1 MKKST
6 EAGNTWIDQMSP
18 DLHRQQ
24 ALLRL
29 LLKEV
34 STDDVYRWLL
44 VGCSLGRNA
53 GDKFSDIDAGVG
65 VADDSWSD
73 GLQKTQK
80 LLHRIGH
87 AEDTIVTNFPDEYG
101 NSQHHIITVYEN
113 NLQLSLVVSLSSSK
127 KGLRPDGIALY
138 DLDDKLSTTW
148 NPPVKITSPEQ
159 ACEWAF
165 LAWLDLA
172 DAAKY
177 LERHS
182 LWEALER
189 LHRARNHTWQLSALS
204 SKLDFALYGITQII
218 DEYAELPPGM
228 EKTVPNFTQQSIREA
243 CVNLLD
249 ILDDVTQAASAIIPF
264 DIPKGMA
271 LAARE
276 MFSSSS

>member
-6 EAGNTWIDQMSP
+6 EVGNAWIDEMSP

-34 STDDVYRWLL
+34 SEDEIYRWLL

-65 VADDSWSD
+65 IADDSWPE
-73 GLQKTQK
+73 GLQKTQE
-80 LLHRIGH
+80 LLHKIGH

-101 NSQHHIITVYEN
+101 NSQHHIIAIYEH
-113 NLQLSLVVSLSSSK
+113 NLQLSLVVSRSSSK
-127 KGLRPDGIALY
+127 KGLRPDGVALY
-138 DLDDKLSTTW
+138 DLDNKLSTIW
-148 NPPVKITSPEQ
+148 NPPVKITTPDQ
-159 ACEWAF
+159 AREWAF

-177 LERHS
+177 LERDS

-189 LHRARNHTWQLSALS
+189 LHRARNHTWQLAALAS
-204 SKLDFALYGITQII
+204 NLDFALYGITQII
-218 DEYAELPPGM
+218 DDHAELPTGT
-228 EKTVPNFTQQSIREA
+228 EKTVADFSRESIREA

-249 ILDDVTQAASAIIPF
+249 ILDDVTQNASKVVPF

-271 LAARE
+271 QAARE
-276 MFSSSS
+276 MFSLT